1 MRASRDKRITHRQA
15 GARRTGWKG
24 DALKPGTRTVHRLVP
39 WRDEREVPSP
49 GTGRHH
55 GSTAAAAAAEAA
67 GEKIIRLEVVRRIIS
82 VSHKPTLIR
91 EVLHGFSSFLMPV
104 ASPFIPFD
112 SPQSTCCTM
121 NPQILHLHTL
131 IILKYDSCYKVFVS
145 GYYLFD
151 LSYITVTV
159 HLVVQVECMF
169 RNVMQLKH
177 FNQGYLQ

>member
-1 MRASRDKRITHRQA
+1 
-15 GARRTGWKG
+15 
-24 DALKPGTRTVHRLVP
+24 LKPGTRTVHRLVP

-49 GTGRHH
+49 GTDRHH
-55 GSTAAAAAAEAA
+55 GSTAEAAEAA

-121 NPQILHLHTL
+121 NPQNLYLHTL
-131 IILKYDSCYKVFVS
+131 IILKYDSSYEVFVS
-145 GYYLFD
+145 GCYLFE
-151 LSYITVTV
+151 LSYITATV
-159 HLVVQVECMF
+159 HLIVEAESTF
-169 RNVMQLKH
+169 RKVM
-177 FNQGYLQ
+177 